1 MKYWWK
7 RKRFTICSP
16 CDFTLKPPSGNSNP
30 VRHLTEI
37 INLLSFAI
45 VSVFQSFLPKR
56 VKAASCTNTESRKL
70 QNSFF
75 STL

>member
-1 MKYWWK
+1 MC
-7 RKRFTICSP
+7 THS
-16 CDFTLKPPSGNSNP
+16 

-45 VSVFQSFLPKR
+45 VSVFQSFLPKM
-56 VKAASCTNTESRKL
+56 VKATSCTNTESRKL

-75 STL
+75 STF